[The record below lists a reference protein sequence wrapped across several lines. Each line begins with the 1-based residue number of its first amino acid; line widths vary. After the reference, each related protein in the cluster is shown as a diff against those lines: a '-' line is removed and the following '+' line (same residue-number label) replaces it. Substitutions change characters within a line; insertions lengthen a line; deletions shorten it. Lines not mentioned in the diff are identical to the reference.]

1 MFRPILA
8 SFLLTLLAFGA
19 APVAAQSTI
28 PFNDQDL
35 WLSGGNVAWVNFS
48 GDIGPGNT
56 NLAQFE
62 TIFQELHASG
72 GNAMR
77 LWLHTTGDVSPA
89 YSATETGVI
98 TGPGEGTIEDLQAIL
113 DLAWENEI
121 GLKLCLWSFDML
133 QTGRSATK
141 LAQNRALLESADL
154 TQTYIDNALVP
165 MVDALE
171 DHPAIIAW
179 EIFNEPEGMTR
190 EFGWTPER
198 VGMADIQRFVNQ
210 TVGAIHRAAPGVLV
224 TNGSWSF
231 RASSDRLSQAGQ
243 PDMNYYADARLVA
256 AGGDPDGTLDF
267 YSVHYYEWGGTAL
280 SPFHHPA
287 SYWSLNKPIV
297 MAEFFMGG
305 GSGDGNND
313 AVYGVP
319 YEDLYETLYD
329 TGYAG
334 ALAWQWF
341 NYPVSAEGVINW
353 PRILESTQTMFDLHP
368 EDVDIDPGFRLLSF
382 TASPEGIEAGQ
393 TSTLEWS
400 TSNATVTLDGS
411 PVDASGVL
419 AVSPEATTTYT
430 LVATD
435 VDDATNTETASVTV
449 SVLEPSEINRAL
461 NGPVTA
467 STYETCC
474 GVDRAP
480 EGAVDGDPATRWASA
495 WNDGASGGTA
505 DEQLDDDP
513 NDEWIAVDL
522 GQAYDIARVVL
533 SWEAAYGASYD
544 IEVSYDGHLW
554 RSVYEER
561 SGDGG
566 TDEIT
571 FATPASGRFVRM
583 HGLDRVTIGGQRY
596 GFSLFEMEVYGL
608 ESALQPPEV
617 AFANPGL
624 QAIYVPGVN
633 LTLTAE
639 ATDSDGTIA
648 SVQFVLDGEP
658 LATDDAAPFT
668 AAWSGA
674 EAGEHVLTAIA
685 TDSDGLVVST
695 GDYPVL
701 IAPAASFQRY
711 EAEAAQASGDIATV
725 SEPGASGGSYAEM
738 NGESGGTLVWT
749 VDAVRAGPATVT
761 VGYRLPFGEK
771 TQYLVVDGDSTSVRF
786 TGPDNQWLQR
796 RVTLDLEAGAN
807 TIRMERF
814 WGYMHVDYLGVEMA
828 AVVGT
833 DDAPE
838 ASGAPRLGPA
848 APNPFSGVTTLTYRL
863 AAPGAVRL
871 DVLDVTGRRVAT
883 LADGPQAA
891 GAHTVRFDASG
902 LSNGVY
908 LVRLQAGDAVQ
919 VRRVLLTR

>member
-1 MFRPILA
+1 MLRLVSALALLLLA
-8 SFLLTLLAFGA
+8 SGA
-19 APVAAQSTI
+19 TPAAGQSTI

-35 WLSGGNVAWVNFS
+35 WVSGGNVAWINFAS
-48 GDIGPGNT
+48 DIGPGNT

-62 TIFQELHASG
+62 TIFEELHASG

-89 YSATETGVI
+89 YSASDIGVI
-98 TGPGEGTIEDLQAIL
+98 TGPGAGTIEDLQTIL
-113 DLAWENEI
+113 DLAWANEI

-165 MVDALE
+165 MVEALE
-171 DHPAIIAW
+171 GHPAILAW
-179 EIFNEPEGMTR
+179 EIFNEPEGMTTQ
-190 EFGWTPER
+190 FGWTPER
-198 VGMADIQRFVNQ
+198 VDMADIQRFVNQ
-210 TVGAIHRAAPGVLV
+210 TAGAIHRADPGVLV

-231 RASSDRLSQAGQ
+231 RAASDRLAQAGQ
-243 PDMNYYADARLVA
+243 PDMNYYADARLIA

-287 SYWSLNKPIV
+287 SYWGLDKPIV

-305 GSGDGNND
+305 GNGDGNND

-319 YEDLYETLYD
+319 YEDLYTTLYD
-329 TGYAG
+329 SGYAG
-334 ALAWQWF
+334 GLAWQWF
-341 NYPVSAEGVINW
+341 NYPISAEGVINW
-353 PRILESTQTMFDLHP
+353 PRMLDNMETMFALHP
-368 EDVDIDPGFRLLSF
+368 EDVDVDPGFRLLSF

-400 TSNATVTLDGS
+400 TSNAAVTLDGS
-411 PVDASGVL
+411 PVDASGAL
-419 AVSPEATTTYT
+419 TVSPEATTTYT

-435 VDDATNTETASVTV
+435 VDDTTNTETASVTV
-449 SVLEPSEINRAL
+449 RVLEPSQINRAL

-474 GVDRAP
+474 GTDRVP
-480 EGAVDGDPATRWASA
+480 EDAVDGDPATRWASA
-495 WNDGASGGTA
+495 WNDGTSGGTP

-522 GQAYDIARVVL
+522 GRAYDIARVVFT
-533 SWEAAYGASYD
+533 WEAAYGASYD

-571 FATPASGRFVRM
+571 FSTPVSGRFVRM
-583 HGLDRVTIGGQRY
+583 HGLDRVTISGQRY

-617 AFANPGL
+617 TFTTPGL
-624 QAIYVPGVN
+624 QAVYVPGVN
-633 LTLTAE
+633 LTLAAE
-639 ATDSDGTIA
+639 AADSDGTVA
-648 SVQFVLDGEP
+648 SVQFLIDGEP

-668 AAWSGA
+668 ATWSA
-674 EAGEHVLTAIA
+674 ATAGEHVLTAIA

-701 IAPAASFQRY
+701 IAASDSFQRY
-711 EAEAAQASGDIATV
+711 EAEAAQASGDITTV
-725 SEPGASGGSYAEM
+725 SEPGASGGGYAEM
-738 NGESGGTLVWT
+738 NGENGGTLVWS
-749 VDAVRAGPATVT
+749 VDAVRAGPTTVT

-771 TQYLVVDGDSTSVRF
+771 TQYLVVDGDTTTVRF
-786 TGPDNQWLQR
+786 TGPPNQWLQR

-833 DDAPE
+833 NEAPE
-838 ASGAPRLGPA
+838 ASALRLEPA
-848 APNPFSGVTTLTYRL
+848 VPNPFSGVTTLTYWL
-863 AAPGAVRL
+863 ASPEAARL

-883 LADGPQAA
+883 LASGPQGA
-891 GAHTVRFDASG
+891 GTHAVRFDASG
-902 LSNGVY
+902 LSSGVY
-908 LVRLQAGDAVQ
+908 LVRLQAGGGVQ